1 MRTAPSDVLP
11 DDVKPQMTL
20 GARLAVLMIAY
31 LVTDIVVLYLLMSG
45 SASVFALIV
54 EDGLELVPPIAFL
67 VTARTRSRS
76 PSARYPYG
84 YHRSVTLGSFASAVA
99 LLVFGLMLVLFSA
112 RSLLQGTHPTIGSIE
127 LSGELVWRGWLV
139 LLWLVPGTFL
149 PFLIGRKML
158 RPARATNNKV
168 LFETSRMLVADW
180 QTSLAAAIGIIGI
193 AFGVWWLDSAAAIF
207 IALSIVLDGVR
218 NTRRTGGALMDR
230 MPTKIGSDEIID
242 LVGSIEEVAEATD
255 WVRDVEVRLREEG
268 AVYSGDVLVAAPRE
282 VDTEQL
288 DGLGT
293 RIRELDWR
301 LREVLVV
308 PVNLDAEEELDRAPG
323 GDGQRG
329 GRSRGPAPAAP
340 PSA

>member
-11 DDVKPQMTL
+11 DDVKPQMKR
-20 GARLAVLMIAY
+20 GARLAALMIAY
-31 LVTDIVVLYLLMSG
+31 LLTDIVVLYLLMSG

-67 VTARTRSRS
+67 ITAWTRSRS

-84 YHRSVTLGSFASAVA
+84 YHRSVTLGSFASSIA
-99 LLVFGLMLVLFSA
+99 LLTFGLVLLLVSA
-112 RSLLQGTHPTIGSIE
+112 RSLMQGTHPTIGSIE
-127 LSGELVWRGWLV
+127 LFGELVWRGWLV
-139 LLWLVPGTFL
+139 LLWLIPGTVL
-149 PFLIGRKML
+149 PFLMGRKML
-158 RPARATNNKV
+158 EPSQRTNNKV
-168 LFETSRMLVADW
+168 LYTTARMLVADW
-180 QTSLAAAIGIIGI
+180 QTSLAAAIGIVGN

-242 LVGSIEEVAEATD
+242 LVGRIEEVAERAE
-255 WVRDVEVRLREEG
+255 WVSDVEVRLREEG

-308 PVNLDAEEELDRAPG
+308 PVNVDAGEELDRPSG
-323 GDGQRG
+323 GDG
-329 GRSRGPAPAAP
+329 
-340 PSA
+340 